1 MRMIALVAIAPAG
14 MSLTSTFADA
24 GTGAEPIDGAVQIA
38 AIPRQRNAWPR
49 CAALGDF
56 ANRIHSPGWT
66 LAGWLSIR
74 AAASTCSRLGR
85 ETSRH
90 TGVCQGGHAASPFR
104 RPARHRPSNASW
116 QDVRNDRGI
125 LMRAAAASRRESIT
139 LLGGAAAWP
148 LAARAQQHGR
158 VWRIG
163 VLETTSMALNAAN
176 FEAFRQSLR
185 DLGYIEEQNLII
197 EYRSAEG
204 RGERFA
210 DLAADLLRLN
220 IDVIVTRGTPAVLAA
235 EKATTTTPIVMA
247 AMGDPLMVVASLAN
261 PGGNIT
267 GLSGYTTG
275 LEGKRAEVLKELVP
289 GAVRI
294 AGLYNMDNPVVPPLW
309 NELQTAARKLGLTPQ
324 LLDIRKVEDI
334 APAFADATSQH
345 ADALIVSVDALTQK
359 NRSFIAQLAAG
370 HGLPAIYVS
379 KEYIDAGG
387 LIAYGPSYP
396 DLYRRAAIYVDKI
409 LRGASPSGLPV
420 EQPTKFE
427 LIINL
432 KAARAI
438 GLQVPM
444 ALMVR
449 ADEVIE

>member
-1 MRMIALVAIAPAG
+1 MKR
-14 MSLTSTFADA
+14 
-24 GTGAEPIDGAVQIA
+24 
-38 AIPRQRNAWPR
+38 R
-49 CAALGDF
+49 DF
-56 ANRIHSPGWT
+56 
-66 LAGWLSIR
+66 
-74 AAASTCSRLGR
+74 
-85 ETSRH
+85 
-90 TGVCQGGHAASPFR
+90 
-104 RPARHRPSNASW
+104 
-116 QDVRNDRGI
+116 
-125 LMRAAAASRRESIT
+125 IT
-139 LLGGAAAWP
+139 LLGGASVWP
-148 LAARAQQHGR
+148 FAARTQQPGR

-185 DLGYIEEQNLII
+185 DLGYIEQQNLII

-235 EKATTTTPIVMA
+235 KEATTTTPIVMA
-247 AMGDPLMVVASLAN
+247 ATGDPLMVVASLAN

-275 LEGKRAEVLKELVP
+275 LEEKRAEVLKELVP

-294 AGLYNMDNPVVPPLW
+294 AGLYNMGNPVVPPLW
-309 NELQTAARKLGLTPQ
+309 NELQTASRKLGLTPQ
-324 LLDIRKVEDI
+324 LLDVRKVEDI

-345 ADALIVSVDALTQK
+345 VDVLIVSVDALTQK

-409 LRGASPSGLPV
+409 LRGARPSSLPV
-420 EQPTKFE
+420 EPPTKFE

-432 KAARAI
+432 NAARAI

-444 ALMVR
+444 TLMVR
-449 ADEVIE
+449 ADEVVE

>member
-1 MRMIALVAIAPAG
+1 MPGIRRRDFLIL
-14 MSLTSTFADA
+14 
-24 GTGAEPIDGAVQIA
+24 
-38 AIPRQRNAWPR
+38 
-49 CAALGDF
+49 LG
-56 ANRIHSPGWT
+56 
-66 LAGWLSIR
+66 
-74 AAASTCSRLGR
+74 
-85 ETSRH
+85 
-90 TGVCQGGHAASPFR
+90 
-104 RPARHRPSNASW
+104 
-116 QDVRNDRGI
+116 
-125 LMRAAAASRRESIT
+125 
-139 LLGGAAAWP
+139 GGAAATWP
-148 LAARAQQHGR
+148 CAARAQQPGR

-204 RGERFA
+204 LGERFP

-220 IDVIVTRGTPAVLAA
+220 VDVIVTRGTPAVLAA
-235 EKATTTTPIVMA
+235 KKATTTTPIVMA

-267 GLSGYTTG
+267 GLSGSSTD

-294 AGLYNMDNPVVPPLW
+294 AGLYNMGNPVVPPEW
-309 NELQTAARKLGLTPQ
+309 KELQTAARKLGLTPQ

-345 ADALIVSVDALTQK
+345 ADALIVGVDALTQK
-359 NRSFIAQLAAG
+359 NRSFITQLAAG
-370 HGLPAIYVS
+370 HRLPAIYVS

-387 LIAYGPSYP
+387 LVAYGPSYP

-409 LRGASPSGLPV
+409 LRGASPSSLPV

-444 ALMVR
+444 TLMVR
-449 ADEVIE
+449 AEEVID

>member
-1 MRMIALVAIAPAG
+1 
-14 MSLTSTFADA
+14 
-24 GTGAEPIDGAVQIA
+24 
-38 AIPRQRNAWPR
+38 
-49 CAALGDF
+49 
-56 ANRIHSPGWT
+56 
-66 LAGWLSIR
+66 
-74 AAASTCSRLGR
+74 
-85 ETSRH
+85 
-90 TGVCQGGHAASPFR
+90 
-104 RPARHRPSNASW
+104 
-116 QDVRNDRGI
+116 
-125 LMRAAAASRRESIT
+125 
-139 LLGGAAAWP
+139 
-148 LAARAQQHGR
+148 
-158 VWRIG
+158 
-163 VLETTSMALNAAN
+163 
-176 FEAFRQSLR
+176 LR

-204 RGERFA
+204 LGERFA

-220 IDVIVTRGTPAVLAA
+220 VDVIVTRGTPAVLAA
-235 EKATTTTPIVMA
+235 KKATATTPIVMA
-247 AMGDPLMVVASLAN
+247 AMGDPLMVVASMAN
-261 PGGNIT
+261 PGENIT
-267 GLSGYTTG
+267 GLSGFTD

-294 AGLYNMDNPVVPPLW
+294 AGLYNMGNPVVPPQW

-334 APAFADATSQH
+334 APAFADATSQR
-345 ADALIVSVDALTQK
+345 ADALIVGVDALTQK
-359 NRSFIAQLAAG
+359 NRSFITQLAAG

-409 LRGASPSGLPV
+409 LRGASPSSLPV

-444 ALMVR
+444 TLMVR

>member
-1 MRMIALVAIAPAG
+1 
-14 MSLTSTFADA
+14 MS
-24 GTGAEPIDGAVQIA
+24 
-38 AIPRQRNAWPR
+38 N
-49 CAALGDF
+49 
-56 ANRIHSPGWT
+56 
-66 LAGWLSIR
+66 IR
-74 AAASTCSRLGR
+74 
-85 ETSRH
+85 
-90 TGVCQGGHAASPFR
+90 
-104 RPARHRPSNASW
+104 
-116 QDVRNDRGI
+116 
-125 LMRAAAASRRESIT
+125 RREFMI

-148 LAARAQQHGR
+148 LAARAQQPGR

-163 VLETTSMALNAAN
+163 VLETTSRALNAAN

-185 DLGYIEEQNLII
+185 ELGYIEEQNLII

-204 RGERFA
+204 LGERFA

-235 EKATTTTPIVMA
+235 KRATTTTPIVMA

-267 GLSGYTTG
+267 GLSGSTTD
-275 LEGKRAEVLKELVP
+275 LEGKRAELLKELVP

-294 AGLYNMDNPVVPPLW
+294 AGLYNMGNPVVPPLW
-309 NELQTAARKLGLTPQ
+309 NELQTAAGKLGLTPQ

-334 APAFADATSQH
+334 APAFADATAQH

-359 NRSFIAQLAAG
+359 NRSFITQLAAG

-409 LRGASPSGLPV
+409 LRGASPSSLPV

-444 ALMVR
+444 TLMVR

>member
-1 MRMIALVAIAPAG
+1 MLDLRR
-14 MSLTSTFADA
+14 
-24 GTGAEPIDGAVQIA
+24 
-38 AIPRQRNAWPR
+38 RQ
-49 CAALGDF
+49 F
-56 ANRIHSPGWT
+56 
-66 LAGWLSIR
+66 
-74 AAASTCSRLGR
+74 
-85 ETSRH
+85 
-90 TGVCQGGHAASPFR
+90 
-104 RPARHRPSNASW
+104 
-116 QDVRNDRGI
+116 
-125 LMRAAAASRRESIT
+125 IT
-139 LLGGAAAWP
+139 LLSGAAAAWP
-148 LAARAQQHGR
+148 LAARAQQSGR

-163 VLETTSMALNAAN
+163 VLETTSIDLNAAN

-220 IDVIVTRGTPAVLAA
+220 VDLIVTRGTPAVLAA
-235 EKATTTTPIVMA
+235 KGATTTTPIVMA
-247 AMGDPLMVVASLAN
+247 AMGDPLMVVASMAN

-267 GLSGYTTG
+267 GLSGSTTD
-275 LEGKRAEVLKELVP
+275 LEGKRAELLKELVP

-294 AGLYNMDNPVVPPLW
+294 AGLYNMGNPVVPPLW
-309 NELQTAARKLGLTPQ
+309 NELQTAARKLGLMPQ

-334 APAFADATSQH
+334 APAFADATAQR
-345 ADALIVSVDALTQK
+345 ADALIVGVDALTQK
-359 NRSFIAQLAAG
+359 NRSFISQLAAG

-409 LRGASPSGLPV
+409 LRGASPSSLPV

-427 LIINL
+427 LIINF